1 MLCRILTAGTL
12 AALAASFLAVPQPIA
27 AASAHDP
34 AATSSIFG
42 SQKKKGARAEAEKID
57 FRITG
62 EVVHG
67 KTFVQSIGHGLVFE
81 LVPPSN
87 APDAGWIIEIAPAEQ
102 PNGDAIEFSQI
113 ATPPYHAY
121 NDRII
126 VPAYGRS
133 AADVVNRKDRTFFFV
148 DSVANEHRAE
158 EVVNAAYYPTDISD
172 EQRVRAV
179 AEAKQ
184 IPVSKGELHLLKTH
198 TSRSQTFGGPG
209 NVESIRFELDIE
221 FAPGLTMADILAR
234 VVQPQ

>member
-1 MLCRILTAGTL
+1 MLRRILTANTL
-12 AALAASFLAVPQPIA
+12 AAVAASLLAFSGPMA
-27 AASAHDP
+27 AAPDRHLGRVP
-34 AATSSIFG
+34 SIFG
-42 SQKKKGARAEAEKID
+42 AQKKKDARAEAEKVD
-57 FRITG
+57 FHITG
-62 EVVHG
+62 EIVEG
-67 KTFVQSIGHGLVFE
+67 KTFAQSIGHGLVFE

-87 APDAGWIIEIAPAEQ
+87 APDAGWVIEIAAAEQ
-102 PNGDAIEFSQI
+102 PEGDAIELSQI

-133 AADVVNRKDRTFFFV
+133 AADVVNLKDRTFFFV
-148 DSVANEHRAE
+148 DSADDEHHAE

-184 IPVSKGELHLLKTH
+184 IHVSKGVLHLLKTH
-198 TSRSQTFGGPG
+198 TSRSQTLGGPG
-209 NVESIRFELDIE
+209 KIDRIRFEVDIE
-221 FAPGLTMADILAR
+221 FSPGLTMADILAR